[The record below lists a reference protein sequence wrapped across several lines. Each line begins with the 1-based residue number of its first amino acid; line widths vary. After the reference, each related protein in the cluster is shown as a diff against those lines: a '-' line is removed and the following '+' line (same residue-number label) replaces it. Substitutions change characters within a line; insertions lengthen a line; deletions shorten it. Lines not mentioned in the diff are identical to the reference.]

1 MADQLDPQAVERVLR
16 RAHDLEGEADDSH
29 PLAVD
34 PEVLVESAGE
44 VGIPALAVRQSL
56 AVERLGVAPVPTRLD
71 RLVGPALVT
80 EDRFVDLDADE
91 VVKRLDRWSTSA
103 LRLRLARR
111 RPGHA
116 EWTRRSG
123 TGASVRRRMRRLNGG
138 PALADVRALTAE
150 VVAVDDT
157 AVRKSSL
164 VRVTAD
170 RSPERSA
177 HLSAGL
183 GMSTAGAVGSVA
195 AVTIFAPPLL
205 LVSVP
210 ALLWGLFTL
219 RSDRAGA
226 ARARSDLTQLVDA
239 VEDGES
245 PSTVGSRVR
254 EHLTSKRRSRAPG
267 VST

>member
-16 RAHDLEGEADDSH
+16 RAHDLDGTADDPH

-34 PEVLVESAGE
+34 PEVLVESAAE
-44 VGIPALAVRQSL
+44 VGIPALAVRRSL
-56 AVERLGVAPVPTRLD
+56 AVEQLGSSPGPTRLD
-71 RLVGPALVT
+71 RIVGPALVT
-80 EDRFVDLDADE
+80 EDRFLDLDPDD
-91 VVKRLDRWSTSA
+91 VVDRLDRWSTSA
-103 LRLRLARR
+103 LRLRPARR

-150 VVAVDDT
+150 VVAVDET
-157 AVRKSSL
+157 AIRKSSL

-170 RSPERSA
+170 RSLERSA

-195 AVTIFAPPLL
+195 AVTVFAPPLL
-205 LVSVP
+205 IASVP
-210 ALLWGLFTL
+210 ALLWGVFTL
-219 RSDRAGA
+219 RSDRGGA
-226 ARARSDLTQLVDA
+226 ARTQSDLTQLVDA
-239 VEDGES
+239 VEDGQS
-245 PSTVGSRVR
+245 PSTIGSRLR
-254 EHLTSKRRSRAPG
+254 ETLTPKRGSRAPG